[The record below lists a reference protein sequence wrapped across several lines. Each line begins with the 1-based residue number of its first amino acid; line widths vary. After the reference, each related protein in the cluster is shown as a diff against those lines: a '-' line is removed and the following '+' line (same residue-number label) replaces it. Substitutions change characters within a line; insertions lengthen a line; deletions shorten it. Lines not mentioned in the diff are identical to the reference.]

1 MATVTRYPFVRHLQG
16 AATAYVALMRAGR
29 VVKEGVGA
37 SVWFRPVGSVL
48 SEVPVDDRE
57 LPLLVHGRTRD
68 FFDVVVQGV
77 IGYRVVDPRLAAA
90 RVDFS
95 LDPASGQWRERPLE
109 HLSDLMTQIG
119 QECTAQV
126 LARQDLRVAVDDG
139 VPAVRDA
146 IAQGLAADPR
156 VSGTGLE
163 IVAVRVL
170 GIRPEPEV
178 ERALQTPARE
188 LVQAEADRATF
199 ERRAHAVEQEAAI
212 GQNELANQIE
222 LARRDQELVEQR
234 GRNEERAAELAA
246 VRREV
251 EERAAAEAEVL
262 RAQARAEA
270 VELIGAAEAGAEAA
284 KLQAYAQLPR
294 DIVLAL
300 ALRELATHMPDL
312 RSLVVSPDA
321 LAPLTQALAGAGAG
335 RPEPER

>member
-1 MATVTRYPFVRHLQG
+1 M
-16 AATAYVALMRAGR
+16 
-29 VVKEGVGA
+29 
-37 SVWFRPVGSVL
+37 
-48 SEVPVDDRE
+48 
-57 LPLLVHGRTRD
+57 
-68 FFDVVVQGV
+68 
-77 IGYRVVDPRLAAA
+77 
-90 RVDFS
+90 
-95 LDPASGQWRERPLE
+95 
-109 HLSDLMTQIG
+109 
-119 QECTAQV
+119 
-126 LARQDLRVAVDDG
+126 
-139 VPAVRDA
+139 
-146 IAQGLAADPR
+146 
-156 VSGTGLE
+156 
-163 IVAVRVL
+163 
-170 GIRPEPEV
+170 
-178 ERALQTPARE
+178 
-188 LVQAEADRATF
+188 
-199 ERRAHAVEQEAAI
+199 EQEAAI